1 MQRAKNKKIIAFIA
15 ILLTIFMALSLLPIL
30 KSVKAKDE
38 KPQSLKIAHIS
49 DTHYLA
55 PELVNTKNPDYVKY
69 MKTEQKLFA
78 ESGAIV
84 DEAFNQMVKDAPDVI
99 VVTGDLTKDGEYESH
114 KKFAK
119 KLETLRAALRA
130 KGRNPKIYVI
140 NGNHDINNS
149 LAEDFSGK
157 NSTKKARKTTPEEF
171 KEIYKNVTYNNDV
184 EMYTNETKQG
194 GLSYVAR
201 PKEGFTIIAA
211 DVCKY
216 TPDATSTK
224 TNEHETAGKVSEDLL
239 KWIEEKTSEAK
250 KRGDIVFVIQ
260 HHSVVPHFTM
270 EPTLAKEFLVD
281 NYKEAGIRYA
291 KAGIKH
297 VFTGHVHANDI
308 AQLQNTDYGKDYELN
323 DIESGSTVTYP
334 CPFRFITLTNDIKNQ
349 TELAQ
354 IETRFIKNIDYKD
367 ENGNYIT
374 DVKEYAS
381 KNNIDEGFLK
391 LMAQD
396 YVDQYLNKIKNHPKG
411 LEGFLN
417 DLIGQ
422 SKGMKNF
429 NIKDF
434 VIDTIKSS
442 LPQNENDAVEK
453 QFASTDNSHI
463 SAKIF
468 YEPEKNRIRVKGSTT
483 AYNNNLEWFD
493 VSVTD
498 ESIKKTLDDII
509 KTTEEKIIKDPKA
522 INKLID
528 ELIPAILKYE
538 VAPGHTLKEMANII
552 VQSNQDGT
560 DSNQPQWITDVM
572 NNSDALVD
580 GLLSTIID
588 KAYPI
593 LTDDVLSNYTIN
605 AGKIIS
611 PSFGKDLNKAII
623 KEMFAL
629 NSRPMTFSE
638 RMQKK
643 SLLRKRLFSNINSQ
657 SIVGIAQLIGDVNVG
672 KTVKTFVKADKVKSM
687 LPASLKEKL
696 NTFLVNA
703 MYSYGYDTNFVN
715 DNNATILNYKTK
727 DEMKLYNDA
736 LKEMKGSE
744 KVTKK
749 SDDQITVKEGKEN
762 KTKTPDFAKEKTNK
776 ETKETA
782 KENSFESMKKAS

>member
-78 ESGAIV
+78 ESGAIL

-157 NSTKKARKTTPEEF
+157 NSTKKTRKTTPEEF
-171 KEIYKNVTYNNDV
+171 KEIYKNITYNNDV

-239 KWIEEKTSEAK
+239 KWIEEKTAEAK

-260 HHSVVPHFTM
+260 HHSIVPHFTM
-270 EPTLAKEFLVD
+270 EPTLAKDFLVD

-323 DIESGSTVTYP
+323 DIETGSMVTYP

-703 MYSYGYDTNFVN
+703 MYSYGYDTNFIN

-749 SDDQITVKEGKEN
+749 SDDQINVKEEKEN

>member
-1 MQRAKNKKIIAFIA
+1 MQRSKNKKIIAVIA
-15 ILLTIFMALSLLPIL
+15 ILLAIFMSLSLLPL
-30 KSVKAKDE
+30 LTSVKAKDE

-55 PELVNTKNPDYVKY
+55 PELVNTKNPDYIKY

-84 DEAFNQMVKDAPDVI
+84 DEAFNQMVKDSPDVI
-99 VVTGDLTKDGEYESH
+99 VVTGDLTKDGEYASH
-114 KKFAK
+114 KQFAK

-130 KGRNPKIYVI
+130 KGQNPKIYVI

-157 NSTKKARKTTPEEF
+157 NSTKKTRKTTPEEF
-171 KEIYKNVTYNNDV
+171 KEIYKNVTYNDEV
-184 EMYTNETKQG
+184 EMYTDETKQG

-224 TNEHETAGKVSEDLL
+224 TNEHETGGKVSQDLL
-239 KWIEEKTSEAK
+239 KWIEEKTAEAK

-270 EPTLAKEFLVD
+270 EPTLAKDFLVD

-308 AQLQNTDYGKDYELN
+308 AQLQNTDYGKDFELN
-323 DIESGSTVTYP
+323 DIETGSTVTYP
-334 CPFRFITLTNDIKNQ
+334 SPFRYITLTNDIKNQ

-354 IETRFIKNIDYKD
+354 IETRHIKNIDYKD

-374 DVKEYAS
+374 DVKAYAS
-381 KNNIDEGFLK
+381 KNNIDEGFLN
-391 LMAQD
+391 LMARE
-396 YVDQYLNKIKNHPKG
+396 YVDQYLNKIKSHPQG

-417 DLIGQ
+417 DVIGQ
-422 SKGMKNF
+422 SKGIKNF

-434 VIDTIKSS
+434 VIDAIKSS
-442 LPQNENDAVEK
+442 LPQNENDALEK

-483 AYNNNLEWFD
+483 AYNNDLEWFD

-498 ESIKKTLDDII
+498 EAVIKTLDDVI

-522 INKLID
+522 VYKLID
-528 ELIPAILKYE
+528 ELIPTILNYE

-572 NNSDALVD
+572 QNSDELVD

-588 KAYPI
+588 KAYPM
-593 LTDDVLSNYTIN
+593 LTDDILSNYTIN

-611 PSFGKDLNKAII
+611 PSFTKDLNKAII

-629 NSRPMTFSE
+629 NRRPMTFSE

-643 SLLRKRLFSNINSQ
+643 SLLRKRLFSNVNSQ
-657 SIVGIAQLIGDVNVG
+657 SIVGIAQIIGDVNVG
-672 KTVKTFVKADKVKSM
+672 KTIKTFVKADKVKSM
-687 LPASLKEKL
+687 LPASLKEKMSV
-696 NTFLVNA
+696 FVGDA
-703 MYSYGYDTNFVN
+703 MYSYGYDTNFTS

-727 DEMKLYNDA
+727 DEMKLYKDA
-736 LKEMKGSE
+736 LKGNKNSE
-744 KVTKK
+744 KVTTK
-749 SDDQITVKEGKEN
+749 SDEQAILKEEKDNKIISPDFSNKEN
-762 KTKTPDFAKEKTNK
+762 SK
-776 ETKETA
+776 ETKENT
-782 KENSFESMKKAS
+782 KDNSLEILEKAS

>member
-78 ESGAIV
+78 ESGAIL

-157 NSTKKARKTTPEEF
+157 NSTKKTRKTTPEEF
-171 KEIYKNVTYNNDV
+171 KEIYKNITYNNDV

-201 PKEGFTIIAA
+201 PKKGFTIIAA

-239 KWIEEKTSEAK
+239 KWIEEKTAEAK

-270 EPTLAKEFLVD
+270 EPTLAKDFLVD

-323 DIESGSTVTYP
+323 DIETGSMVTYP

-509 KTTEEKIIKDPKA
+509 KTTEEKIVKDPKA

-528 ELIPAILKYE
+528 ELVPAILKYE

-696 NTFLVNA
+696 NTFLVSA

-749 SDDQITVKEGKEN
+749 SDDQITVKEEKEN
-762 KTKTPDFAKEKTNK
+762 KTKTPDFAKKGTNK

>member
-15 ILLTIFMALSLLPIL
+15 ILITIFMALSLLPLL

-49 DTHYLA
+49 DTHYFA
-55 PELVNTKNPDYVKY
+55 PELVNTKNPDYIKY

-84 DEAFNQMVKDAPDVI
+84 DEAFNQMVKDEPDVI

-130 KGRNPKIYVI
+130 KGQNPKIYVI

-149 LAEDFSGK
+149 LAEDFSEK
-157 NSTKKARKTTPEEF
+157 NSTKKSRKTTPEEF
-171 KEIYKNVTYNNDV
+171 KDIYKNVTYNNEV

-224 TNEHETAGKVSEDLL
+224 TNEHETGGKVSEDLL
-239 KWIEEKTSEAK
+239 RWIEEKTAEAK
-250 KRGDIVFVIQ
+250 KRGDVVFVIQ
-260 HHSVVPHFTM
+260 HHSIVPHFTM
-270 EPTLAKEFLVD
+270 EPTLAKDFLVD

-308 AQLQNTDYGKDYELN
+308 AQLQNIDYGKDFELN
-323 DIESGSTVTYP
+323 DIETGSTATYP

-354 IETRFIKNIDYKD
+354 ITTRYVKNIDYKD

-374 DVKEYAS
+374 DAKEYAS
-381 KNNIDEGFLK
+381 KNNIDEEFLE
-391 LMAQD
+391 LMAKEYID
-396 YVDQYLNKIKNHPKG
+396 PYLNKIKSYPQG
-411 LEGFLN
+411 LEGFIN

-434 VIDTIKSS
+434 AIDIIKSS
-442 LPQNENDAVEK
+442 LPQNENEALEK

-468 YEPEKNRIRVKGSTT
+468 YEPGKNRIRVKGSTT

-493 VSVTD
+493 VSITD
-498 ESIKKTLDDII
+498 EAIKKTFDDVI

-522 INKLID
+522 IYKLVD
-528 ELIPAILKYE
+528 ELVPTILQYK

-560 DSNQPQWITDVM
+560 DSNQPQWINDVLE
-572 NNSDALVD
+572 NSDELVD
-580 GLLSTIID
+580 GLLSKIID

-593 LTDDVLSNYTIN
+593 LTDDILSNYTIN

-623 KEMFAL
+623 KEMFAI
-629 NSRPMTFSE
+629 NRRPMTFSE

-643 SLLRKRLFSNINSQ
+643 SLLRKRLFSNVNSQ
-657 SIVGIAQLIGDVNVG
+657 SIVGIAQIIGDVNVG
-672 KTVKTFVKADKVKSM
+672 KALKTFIKADKVKTM
-687 LPASLKEKL
+687 LPASLKEKM
-696 NTFLVNA
+696 TAFLGEA
-703 MYSYGYDTNFVN
+703 MYSYGYDTNFTS
-715 DNNATILNYKTK
+715 DNNATILNYKT
-727 DEMKLYNDA
+727 EYEIKLYKEA
-736 LKEMKGSE
+736 LKEKKDSK
-744 KVTKK
+744 KVITK
-749 SDDQITVKEGKEN
+749 SNDQITLKEEKEN
-762 KTKTPDFAKEKTNK
+762 KIKSPDFSNK
-776 ETKETA
+776 ENTKDQSLEMM
-782 KENSFESMKKAS
+782 EKAS

>member
-78 ESGAIV
+78 ESGAIL
-84 DEAFNQMVKDAPDVI
+84 DETFNQMVKDAPDVI

-157 NSTKKARKTTPEEF
+157 NSTKKTRKTTPEEF
-171 KEIYKNVTYNNDV
+171 KEIYKNITYNNDV

-239 KWIEEKTSEAK
+239 KWIEEKTAEAK

-270 EPTLAKEFLVD
+270 EPTLAKDFLVD

-323 DIESGSTVTYP
+323 DIETGSMVTYP

-528 ELIPAILKYE
+528 ELVPAILKYE

-736 LKEMKGSE
+736 LKGMKGSE
-744 KVTKK
+744 KATKK
-749 SDDQITVKEGKEN
+749 SDDQITVKEEKEN
-762 KTKTPDFAKEKTNK
+762 KTKTPDFAKKGTNK